1 MNEFNPRLVCLQG
14 LSESSETTHN
24 EVLSLHSAEGD
35 GLLLWY
41 FLDNLMLPFWSNDQQ
56 QKSNGLQR

>member
-1 MNEFNPRLVCLQG
+1 MNSTPV
-14 LSESSETTHN
+14 SSETTHN